1 MNASLQNDFIR
12 MKKKITEDNQKKER
26 KVTSGPIRDKER
38 TKARMIAAVG
48 KVIQKKGYHALNG
61 PNIALECGLNKALI
75 WNYFGG
81 LDKLVEAYL
90 TQKDFWQ
97 IGDKGVLEQMI
108 SNPNDISVDLIN
120 ELLKSQLNTFLKDK
134 TKQKIIHWGLGEK
147 TKALKNIS
155 DRREMLGEELFKY
168 IDPKFKDSDDDPR
181 AVLALLVSGIY
192 YMSLQATATG
202 STFCGIDINTEEGK
216 ARIERSIQR
225 ILEQTFKEQLK

>member
-1 MNASLQNDFIR
+1 
-12 MKKKITEDNQKKER
+12 MKKKVIEDNPKKER

-81 LDKLVEAYL
+81 LDQLVEAYL

-108 SNPNDISVDLIN
+108 TNPGSISISLIE
-120 ELLKSQLNTFLKDK
+120 ELLKSQFNTFLKDT
-134 TKQKIIHWGLGEK
+134 TKQKVIHWGLGEK
-147 TKALKNIS
+147 TKALKNIAE
-155 DRREMLGEELFKY
+155 RRELLGEELFKHV
-168 IDPKFKDSDDDPR
+168 DSKFENSENDLR
-181 AVLALLVSGIY
+181 ATLAILVSSIY
-192 YMSLQATATG
+192 YLSLQAKSTG
-202 STFCGIDINTEEGK
+202 STFCGIDVNTEAGK
-216 ARIERSIQR
+216 ERIQKTMRK
-225 ILEQTFKEQLK
+225 ILEQTFSDVEL

>member
-1 MNASLQNDFIR
+1 
-12 MKKKITEDNQKKER
+12 MKKKVIEDNPKKER

-81 LDKLVEAYL
+81 LDQLVEAYL

-108 SNPNDISVDLIN
+108 TNPGSISVSLIE
-120 ELLKSQLNTFLKDK
+120 ELLNSQFNTFLKDK
-134 TKQKIIHWGLGEK
+134 TKQKVIHWGLGEK
-147 TKALKNIS
+147 TKALKNIA
-155 DRREMLGEELFKY
+155 DRRELLGEELFKHV
-168 IDPKFKDSDDDPR
+168 DSKFENSENDLR
-181 AVLALLVSGIY
+181 ATLAILVSSIY
-192 YMSLQATATG
+192 YLSLQAKSTG
-202 STFCGIDINTEEGK
+202 STFCGIDVNTEAGK
-216 ARIERSIQR
+216 ERIQKTMHK
-225 ILEQTFKEQLK
+225 ILEQTFSDVEL

>member
-1 MNASLQNDFIR
+1 
-12 MKKKITEDNQKKER
+12 MKKKVIEDNPKKER

-81 LDKLVEAYL
+81 LDQLVEAYL

-108 SNPNDISVDLIN
+108 TNPGSISISLIE
-120 ELLKSQLNTFLKDK
+120 ELLTSQFNTFLKDK
-134 TKQKIIHWGLGEK
+134 TKQKVIHWGLGEK
-147 TKALKNIS
+147 TKALKNIA
-155 DRREMLGEELFKY
+155 DRRELLGEELFKHV
-168 IDPKFKDSDDDPR
+168 DSKFENSENDLR
-181 AVLALLVSGIY
+181 ATLAILVSSIY
-192 YMSLQATATG
+192 YLSLQAKSTG
-202 STFCGIDINTEEGK
+202 STFCGIDVNTEAGK
-216 ARIERSIQR
+216 ERIQKTMRK
-225 ILEQTFKEQLK
+225 ILEQTFSDIEL